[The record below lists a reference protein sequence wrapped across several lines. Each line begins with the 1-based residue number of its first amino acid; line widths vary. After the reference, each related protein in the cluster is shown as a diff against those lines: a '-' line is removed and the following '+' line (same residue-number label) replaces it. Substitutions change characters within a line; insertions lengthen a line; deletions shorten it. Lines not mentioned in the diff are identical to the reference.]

1 VFACW
6 RALAPRGRYWCV
18 GGPVRTLLAILTV
31 GSIIG
36 RLTRRRLGVL
46 VVPQGPRFF
55 TPLAD
60 LVVVGDIA
68 IHIDRRF
75 GLDEV
80 PEALRYVGEGLAHG
94 KVVVTIDGAVQ

>member
-1 VFACW
+1 M
-6 RALAPRGRYWCV
+6 
-18 GGPVRTLLAILTV
+18 RTLLAIMTV

-36 RLTRRRLGVL
+36 RLTRRHMGIL
-46 VVPQGPRFF
+46 VVPQGPRHF

-60 LVVVGDIA
+60 LAVAGDIA

-80 PEALRYVGEGLAHG
+80 PEALRYVGQGRAHG
-94 KVVVTIDGAVQ
+94 KVVVTTD